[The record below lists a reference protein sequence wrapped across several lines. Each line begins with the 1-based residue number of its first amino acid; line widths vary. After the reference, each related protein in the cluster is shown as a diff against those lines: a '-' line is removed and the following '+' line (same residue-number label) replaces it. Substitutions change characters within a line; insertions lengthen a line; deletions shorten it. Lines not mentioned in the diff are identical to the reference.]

1 MSVPAVAAPSAANG
15 MIGSKRQA
23 GSIRELPPIEPRGD
37 GLAANTPEQA
47 QHATTS
53 QKGAVLQDAADHF
66 SAFSRWELDA
76 SGKRWAVSSLRLAGL
91 TCAACALPIE
101 WALSQVPGVRQA
113 TVQAAAERAE
123 VHWDPSLARVSD
135 LISAVTRAGYR
146 AAPDVAADVQAMRRE
161 EMRSMVWRVFVAGF
175 CMMQVMM
182 VAAPTYF
189 AEPGEIAPDLVALL
203 NWAAWI
209 MSLPVVLFAAKPFLQ
224 GAWRAVRRGRISMD
238 VPVALGV
245 VVTFVASTGA
255 AFDPHGVFGQAVYF
269 DSLTMFVF
277 FLLAGRWFEM
287 SARHRA
293 ALSLETAAD
302 TTGLMAERRTPRG
315 QVEKVPVAHLRAD
328 DVVLAPAGESFVADG
343 LLLSGPTAVDESLL
357 TGESEPVLR
366 AAGESVLA
374 GSVNQGGPVWL
385 RVLRLGQD
393 TRQAGIVALMRQ
405 AMTERPEATATADR
419 VAGFFIWFVLLLAL
433 GAAGAWWTVEPERAV
448 WVVVSVLVVTCPCAL
463 ALATPAALLAASAGL
478 ARRGVLLRRLAA
490 VETLAKVDTVVFDK
504 TGTLSAGGV
513 RCLGWQSLAA
523 PEPSGNVLQRAA
535 LLASLS
541 VHPYA
546 RAVALAC
553 PAESAGSTTSDWS
566 EVQDVPGF
574 GLRARWVDHTWWRLG
589 RPDWVDAQSSS
600 RVGAAEPVWFGREG
614 NPASLAFTF
623 AEEAREDAQATIAGL
638 QAKGLRVL
646 LVSGDSAGRV
656 RDMADRLGIR
666 EWHAATSPEGKLA
679 LIAQLQRDGRCV
691 AMVGD
696 GLNDAPVLGR
706 ADVSFAFAQGAAV
719 AQAHADGVLLGE
731 RLGAVAQAR
740 QLALR
745 VQRVIRQNLAWAALY
760 NTACIPLALLGY
772 LPPWLAGLGMAC
784 SSLFVVLNASRLALP
799 DRQGGSNQMH

>member
-1 MSVPAVAAPSAANG
+1 MSVPAIAAPSAVSAR
-15 MIGSKRQA
+15 IGTGGQA
-23 GSIRELPPIEPRGD
+23 RSIREPLPSEPLG
-37 GLAANTPEQA
+37 GGPAFSTSEQA
-47 QHATTS
+47 QQATS
-53 QKGAVLQDAADHF
+53 SSKEMVLQDAADHF
-66 SAFSRWELDA
+66 SAFSRWEVDA

-113 TVQAAAERAE
+113 TVQAAAERAQ

-135 LISAVTRAGYR
+135 LISAVARAGYR

-161 EMRSMVWRVFVAGF
+161 EMRSMVWRLFVAGF

-189 AEPGEIAPDLVALL
+189 AEPGEIAPDLLALL

-224 GAWRAVRRGRISMD
+224 GAWRALRSGRISMD

-245 VVTFVASTGA
+245 VVTFMASTGA
-255 AFDPHGVFGQAVYF
+255 AFDPRGAFGHAVYF

-287 SARHRA
+287 SARHKA

-302 TTGLMAERRTPRG
+302 SIGSMAVRRLPSG
-315 QVEKVPVAHLRAD
+315 QIESVPTAQLRVD
-328 DVVLAPAGESFVADG
+328 DVVLAAAGESFVADG
-343 LLLSGPTAVDESLL
+343 MLLSGPVHVDESLL

-366 AAGESVLA
+366 SVGENVLA
-374 GSVNQGGPVWL
+374 GSVNQGGPAWL
-385 RVLRLGQD
+385 RVQRLGLD

-405 AMTERPEATATADR
+405 AMTERPEATAMADR
-419 VAGFFIWFVLLLAL
+419 VAGFFIWLVLLLAL
-433 GAAGAWWTVEPERAV
+433 GAAAAWWTVEPQRAV

-478 ARRGVLLRRLAA
+478 ARRGVLLRRLGAM
-490 VETLAKVDTVVFDK
+490 ETLAKVDTVVFDK
-504 TGTLSAGGV
+504 TGTVSAGGV
-513 RCLGWQSLAA
+513 RCLGSRQLGMPEPVAQALQRASSLAA
-523 PEPSGNVLQRAA
+523 
-535 LLASLS
+535 LS

-546 RAVALAC
+546 SAIAAAY
-553 PAESAGSTTSDWS
+553 PAILGHEASPVWS
-566 EVQDVPGF
+566 EVQDIAGF
-574 GLRARWVDHTWWRLG
+574 GMRARWFDETWWRLG
-589 RPDWVDAQSSS
+589 RPDWVDAQGSS
-600 RVGAAEPVWFGREG
+600 RIGANDPVWFGQEG
-614 NPASLAFTF
+614 RPASVAFTF
-623 AEEAREDAQATIAGL
+623 AEEARDDAQSTVADL
-638 QAKGLRVL
+638 QAHGLRVL
-646 LVSGDSAGRV
+646 LVSGDTAARV
-656 RDMADRLGIR
+656 RDMADRLGIQ

-719 AQAHADGVLLGE
+719 AQSHADGVLLGE
-731 RLGAVAQAR
+731 HLGAVAQAR

-745 VQRVIRQNLAWAALY
+745 VRRVIRQNLAWAALY

-772 LPPWLAGLGMAC
+772 LPPWLAGLGMAF

-799 DRQGGSNQMH
+799 DCQSGSNQKH